1 MERKKMHRGTESVSD
16 TALMIPE
23 NSLLAQVFM
32 WEGREAAVHLI
43 GKLHSLRF
51 LHKATSIYKVL
62 GLYPYA
68 ADVE

>member
-1 MERKKMHRGTESVSD
+1 
-16 TALMIPE
+16 MIPE

-43 GKLHSLRF
+43 AKLHYVRF
-51 LHKATSIYKVL
+51 LPKATSIYKVL

-68 ADVE
+68 ADVG